1 MNFINSQINFIK
13 TFLPAY
19 LKGAGVTIK
28 LSLIGV
34 ILGLTIGIVL
44 ALMKISKN
52 KIFKFIASAYIE
64 IVRGTPMLVQIM
76 IVYFGLKKIIP
87 DSLPY
92 LKAPMLL
99 CALSI
104 SLNSAAYVAEI
115 IRSGINSVDNGQ
127 MEAARS
133 LGLTRSQAMRKII
146 LPQAVKN
153 ILPALV
159 NEFITLI
166 KESSIVY
173 TVGVAELMY
182 SGKSIASATYQA
194 VRPFIYAAII
204 YFIMTYSLSKALQV
218 LERRLSND

>member
-1 MNFINSQINFIK
+1 
-13 TFLPAY
+13 
-19 LKGAGVTIK
+19 
-28 LSLIGV
+28 
-34 ILGLTIGIVL
+34 
-44 ALMKISKN
+44 
-52 KIFKFIASAYIE
+52 
-64 IVRGTPMLVQIM
+64 
-76 IVYFGLKKIIP
+76 
-87 DSLPY
+87 
-92 LKAPMLL
+92 
-99 CALSI
+99 
-104 SLNSAAYVAEI
+104 
-115 IRSGINSVDNGQ
+115 
-127 MEAARS
+127 
-133 LGLTRSQAMRKII
+133 MRKII